1 MSDFCVYGVIDFLLK
16 IHRRHTSWIAPSVS
30 YSIKS
35 SPTSTLLP
43 PFCLPSFD
51 VLPSNVILLVKPL
64 YSTCVKQ
71 SILRCFLQFWSSWI
85 SCTRTHKYF
94 FKCIFQEIRN
104 LALYQFVGNNSRI
117 IHTSCK
123 KVLCF
128 IASWQFWP
136 VFDLGFWAA
145 RKFESWCKGS
155 LKREWKVKLKLMNF
169 QRYQ

>member
-1 MSDFCVYGVIDFLLK
+1 MSNFYAYTCRIIDFLLK

-51 VLPSNVILLVKPL
+51 VLPFNVILLVKPL

-71 SILRCFLQFWSSWI
+71 SILSWFLKFWSLWI
-85 SCTRTHKYF
+85 SSTQTHKYF
-94 FKCIFQEIRN
+94 FKCIPQEIRN

-117 IHTSCK
+117 IICPVK
-123 KVLCF
+123 KCF
-128 IASWQFWP
+128 ASLP
-136 VFDLGFWAA
+136 VDSFGQLLILDY
-145 RKFESWCKGS
+145 ESPGS
-155 LKREWKVKLKLMNF
+155 LRDDPKTV
-169 QRYQ
+169 